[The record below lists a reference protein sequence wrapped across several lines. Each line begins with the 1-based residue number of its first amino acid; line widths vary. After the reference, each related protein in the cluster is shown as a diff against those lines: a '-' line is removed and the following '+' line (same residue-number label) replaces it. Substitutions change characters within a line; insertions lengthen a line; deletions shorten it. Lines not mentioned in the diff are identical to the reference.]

1 MIFSIAKIIHL
12 GILRII
18 IKKYIDEYEVLRDY
32 ETFEIMPIFNRYK
45 ELDCLK
51 YFIKKE
57 YYTSFFVDL
66 AIMYVNLGFLY
77 AKSQLKKND
86 LNNYLIGFEVF
97 YIEENVKPKSV
108 IRNFALHNVQI
119 SIRSL

>member
-1 MIFSIAKIIHL
+1 MRYSVIE
-12 GILRII
+12 R

-77 AKSQLKKND
+77 AKRQLKKREGVW
-86 LNNYLIGFEVF
+86 LNRT
-97 YIEENVKPKSV
+97 
-108 IRNFALHNVQI
+108 IRH
-119 SIRSL
+119 